1 MKAQDGDPGKRGYNR
16 SEAEADSAKLK
27 LPRQLWGDK
36 VATKTWRRLAKILV
50 AKRVLREE
58 DFIQLGAICQ
68 AHSIYSEA
76 LDRYNQ
82 LERGTRLLAKRGSGG
97 LAVNP
102 LLQIMYNQ
110 VQIIQRLG
118 AEFGLSPVARARLD
132 LDPEHGGSL
141 PSLEQLL
148 DGDEREPE
156 APVLQ

>member
-1 MKAQDGDPGKRGYNR
+1 MQDGDPGKRGYNR
-16 SEAEADSAKLK
+16 SEAEADAARLR

-36 VATKTWRRLAKILV
+36 IAMQTWRRLSKILV
-50 AKRVLREE
+50 QRRVLREE
-58 DFIQLGAICQ
+58 DSIQLGAICQ

-76 LDRYNQ
+76 LAKYNQ
-82 LERGTRLLAKRGSGG
+82 LEKGTRLLAKRGSGG

-110 VQIIQRLG
+110 IQIIQRLG

-132 LDPEHGGSL
+132 LDPEAGGSL
-141 PSLEQLL
+141 PALDHLL
-148 DGDEREPE
+148 DGDEAEPA